1 MTKKMV
7 YKIMIVIG
15 LNINPNLDAAFFK
28 EQGEGWHWYQN
39 PAIEEPKESNNEV
52 IPKAVTP
59 TQIINAY
66 KEQLEKK
73 LHLAIVAPTTK
84 NILAYQ
90 EMQRDVMQRSQNFA
104 KTWMQVIYENPHL
117 DHTLVA
123 PVNQKARH
131 IYLDEEKTIMADAI
145 FKLQEQYGLFF
156 FFSGQC
162 EYCHQFAPIVQ
173 QFSAK
178 YGWQVIAIS
187 VDGGMVEGFNE
198 ALADYGLVAKWQIPV
213 LPALFAVNPKTEQ
226 VVPVAFGLTTLD
238 QMETRIMALI
248 EGR

>member
-1 MTKKMV
+1 MTLQLAKK
-7 YKIMIVIG
+7 
-15 LNINPNLDAAFFK
+15 
-28 EQGEGWHWYQN
+28 QH
-39 PAIEEPKESNNEV
+39 
-52 IPKAVTP
+52 
-59 TQIINAY
+59 
-66 KEQLEKK
+66 
-73 LHLAIVAPTTK
+73 
-84 NILAYQ
+84 
-90 EMQRDVMQRSQNFA
+90 
-104 KTWMQVIYENPHL
+104 
-117 DHTLVA
+117 
-123 PVNQKARH
+123 
-131 IYLDEEKTIMADAI
+131 I

-162 EYCHQFAPIVQ
+162 EYCHQFAPIVK

-187 VDGGMVEGFNE
+187 VDGGMVAGFNE

-226 VVPVAFGLTTLD
+226 VLPVAFGLTTLD